1 MNGNTKGRV
10 ARATLVVVALAAVI
24 TAGASCGDD
33 DPTGTGGTG
42 GNGGSSSST
51 GVPTASSSTGLSS
64 SSTGSNPDDQLGNTC
79 ISDGDCGTG
88 LICIT
93 SDSTEFDGGGPS
105 EGYCSKT
112 CSTDDDCPG
121 ASSACLDAG
130 AGSYCFRGCEY
141 GPEGLGDFDPDK
153 CFGRADVRCTAVTEA
168 ATVCVPNCGADVQ
181 CPGGFCDATKMPL
194 EGTRPTGLCVAEEA
208 TGKLP
213 LGSACDPEAAED
225 ACDGFCINIVDN
237 MGNELGS
244 FCSQTCVRGQFLD
257 YNCGGLQDTMP
268 LPTASGACFFT
279 PSGAKTSYGDLG
291 YCAQGCSAQADCQ
304 NPLFWCFPS
313 DNTGVGF
320 ANGFCFTTD
329 DCTTVGTDCL
339 DDQNQPT
346 GNVCTATE
354 FGPKCLDPLYPVE
367 PGAGGAGGAGGG
379 GGAGG
384 AATGGAGGTGG
395 TGGA

>member
-10 ARATLVVVALAAVI
+10 ARGALIVVALAAVI

-33 DPTGTGGTG
+33 EPTGTGGAG
-42 GNGGSSSST
+42 GAGGTSSST
-51 GVPTASSSTGLSS
+51 GVPTASSSSGLAQS
-64 SSTGSNPDDQLGNTC
+64 SSTGTNPDDQLGNTC

-121 ASSACLDAG
+121 TGSACLDAG
-130 AGSYCFRGCEY
+130 AESYCFRGCEY
-141 GPEGLGDFDPDK
+141 GPDDLGDFDPDK
-153 CFGRADVRCTAVTEA
+153 CFGRADVRCSEVSGA

-181 CPGGFCDATKMPL
+181 CPGAFCDATKLPL
-194 EGTRPTGLCVAEEA
+194 EGSRPTGLCVAEDSV
-208 TGKLP
+208 GKLP

-225 ACDGFCINIVDN
+225 TCDGFCINIVDN
-237 MGNELGS
+237 MNNELGS
-244 FCSQTCVRGQFLD
+244 FCSQTCVLGQFLD

-268 LPTASGACFFT
+268 LPTAKGACYFS
-279 PSGAKTSYGDLG
+279 PSGADTSFGDLG
-291 YCAQGCSAQADCQ
+291 FCAQGCSAQADCQ
-304 NPLFWCFPS
+304 NPLFWCFPVT
-313 DNTGVGF
+313 DTGVGF
-320 ANGFCFTTD
+320 ANGFCFTTE
-329 DCTTVGTDCL
+329 DCTTVGADCL
-339 DDQNQPT
+339 DAQNQPT

-354 FGPKCLDPLYPVE
+354 FGPKCLDPLYPVD
-367 PGAGGAGGAGGG
+367 PGTGGAGGAG

-384 AATGGAGGTGG
+384 AATGGTGG